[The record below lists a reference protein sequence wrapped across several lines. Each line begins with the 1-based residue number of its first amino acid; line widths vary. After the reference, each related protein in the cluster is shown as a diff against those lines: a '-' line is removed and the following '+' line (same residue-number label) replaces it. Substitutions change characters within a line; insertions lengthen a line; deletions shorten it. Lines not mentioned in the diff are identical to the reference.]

1 MSLTSSEQEIV
12 AEAGK
17 QTAKWLSKQ
26 EFGNIMQIVLVVVS
40 VSCFGFTAVY
50 LIPEERKAITEVVMD
65 ITTKNNLTDEHQEL
79 EQTKQIE
86 MVVGIVNRLLGKMEE
101 VEAKLGSTRQ

>member
-1 MSLTSSEQEIV
+1 MPLTSSEREIV
-12 AEAGK
+12 EEAGK

-26 EFGNIMQIVLVVVS
+26 EFGNVMQIVLVVVL
-40 VSCFGFTAVY
+40 VGCFGFTAAY
-50 LIPEERKAITEVVMD
+50 LIPGERKAITEVVSD
-65 ITTKNNLTDEHQEL
+65 ITTKNNATDEYQEK

-101 VEAKLGSTRQ
+101 VEAKLGSTH

>member
-1 MSLTSSEQEIV
+1 MPLTSSEQEIV

-26 EFGNIMQIVLVVVS
+26 EFGNVMQIVLVVVL

-50 LIPEERKAITEVVMD
+50 LIPGERKAITEVVTD
-65 ITTKNNLTDEHQEL
+65 ITEKNNANDKHIEEQ
-79 EQTKQIE
+79 QTKQIE
-86 MVVGIVNRLLGKMEE
+86 TVVGIVNKLLEKMEE
-101 VEAKLGSTRQ
+101 VETRVGSTE